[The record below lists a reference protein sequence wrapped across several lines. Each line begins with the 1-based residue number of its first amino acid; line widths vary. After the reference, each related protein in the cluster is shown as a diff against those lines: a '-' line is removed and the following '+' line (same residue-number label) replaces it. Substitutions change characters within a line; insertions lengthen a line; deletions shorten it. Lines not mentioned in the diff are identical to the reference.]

1 MPSTQQ
7 PPQEMLTSTPTRCI
21 PIKASNKNNHLPSS
35 AIRRSK
41 LVNVTTI
48 VQKYQNYCHPSRIA
62 ILARKLAEKCYFGPT
77 ALKQCTVSGYR
88 GEPALPIK
96 ELNDLKTQIFTLLP
110 QFWGNPVEFESIWT
124 TCTVSIGQLC
134 KTIRL
139 NMKKQQ

>member
-7 PPQEMLTSTPTRCI
+7 PSQEMLTSTPTRCI

-35 AIRRSK
+35 AIRRSE

-96 ELNDLKTQIFTLLP
+96 ELNDLKHKSLLCCHNFGVILLSLRVSGQP
-110 QFWGNPVEFESIWT
+110 ALSPLGSFVKQFA
-124 TCTVSIGQLC
+124 
-134 KTIRL
+134 
-139 NMKKQQ
+139 